1 MFSFENELH
10 ALFLFVKIKKCAQI
24 PRKSLVNKK
33 KSSFFALA
41 ENPLINR

>member
-33 KSSFFALA
+33 SSFFALA